1 MSGALE
7 SIGAST
13 KALAVLKDV
22 PLWLLTAVAAFLL
35 VFPLLPG
42 AGDLLPPTALSWIRI
57 AGALF
62 AILAACRLGNI
73 LIPAVRA
80 IWLRREE
87 RRTFHLTLNDSQ
99 SFWSVAKQPDGSV
112 VTQFALRFMAKNRTT
127 APLYLLKSRVIRP
140 KLRGE
145 AIQDLVLVRAI
156 EENLYGS
163 AEVTGNYIPAAG
175 LLPIS
180 VTILIRGKP
189 KQTTGRLKMVIG
201 VTDESGNE
209 TRVKLSLKGMP

>member
-22 PLWLLTAVAAFLL
+22 PLWLLTAIAAFLL
-35 VFPLLPG
+35 LFPFLPG
-42 AGDLLPPTALSWIRI
+42 AGALLRAPALSWIGI
-57 AGALF
+57 AGILF
-62 AILAACRLGNI
+62 AILAVCRLGNI
-73 LIPAVRA
+73 LIPAIRA
-80 IWLRREE
+80 MWLREE

-112 VTQFALRFMAKNRTT
+112 VTQFVLRFMAKNRTT

-140 KLRGE
+140 KLRSE
-145 AIQDLVLVRAI
+145 AMQDLVLVRAI

-163 AEVTGNYIPAAG
+163 AGVTGNYIPAAG

-209 TRVKLSLKGMP
+209 TRVKLSLKGTP